1 MVNETLVDPS
11 RGMQMDT
18 LLASLRLAELGI
30 GVALARSSMVED
42 MLADGRLVEPFAL
55 RIPASE
61 SFYLVRK
68 SGTELS
74 TEATIFLDW
83 LERQR

>member
-1 MVNETLVDPS
+1 
-11 RGMQMDT
+11 MQLDT
-18 LLASLRLAELGI
+18 LLASLRLAELGV

-42 MLADGRLVEPFAL
+42 MLADGRLVELFDR

-68 SGTELS
+68 SGTDLS
-74 TEATIFLDW
+74 PEAMLFFDW
-83 LERQR
+83 LERQSRTSA